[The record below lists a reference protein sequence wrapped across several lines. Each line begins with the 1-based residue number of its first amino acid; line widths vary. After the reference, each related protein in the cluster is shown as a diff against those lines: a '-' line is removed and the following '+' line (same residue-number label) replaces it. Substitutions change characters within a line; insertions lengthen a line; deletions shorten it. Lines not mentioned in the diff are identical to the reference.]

1 MARVSVAVLER
12 NLEYARKRE
21 AYLRSTTARPVKATV
36 DKRPKKLVAYRSSLL
51 VSGGASN
58 LYKVQASEAGLAF
71 FGGTA
76 LTGLG
81 VSTTLTGAS
90 PAPRNFKPAKI
101 NAVVGDP
108 TPVVKTAAG
117 STRRYVK
124 YSANS
129 AGDAQSS
136 YSSPISK
143 AEALVTPTEQ
153 STLAA
158 LLGTATKPKIGAQYG
173 RIWFTPEKYV
183 SSLL

>member
-51 VSGGASN
+51 LTGGASN
-58 LYKVQASEAGLAF
+58 LYKVQASESSLTF

-81 VSTTLTGAS
+81 ISTTLTGAS

-108 TPVVKTAAG
+108 TPVVKIAAG

-129 AGDAQSS
+129 AGEAQSS

-143 AEALVTPTEQ
+143 AEGLATPTEQ

-158 LLGTATKPKIGAQYG
+158 VLGAAIKPKIGAQYG
-173 RIWFTPEKYV
+173 RIWFTPEKYI
-183 SSLL
+183 SSLI